1 MTKHNAFD
9 NMARDWD
16 NNPRII
22 KMACTF
28 ADHIKQHVPLSRQT
42 RALDFGCGTGQ
53 VSMHLQPLVHS
64 VAMVDTSSG
73 MLDILRHKI
82 ELNGIDNMH
91 IHSGD
96 LFQSSLAENAFELA
110 YTLMALHH
118 VEQVLPALERFHQLL
133 KPGGYLCIGDLEPED
148 GSFHGEEM
156 DVHLGFDPTAL
167 QKQLENSGFAMRQT
181 CRMMVMEK
189 PDKNGIDK
197 AYPLFFLLVQ
207 KP

>member
-1 MTKHNAFD
+1 MTNHNAFD
-9 NMARDWD
+9 SMAKDWD

-22 KMACTF
+22 KMACNF
-28 ADHIKQHVPLSRQT
+28 ADHIKQYVPLSRQT

-53 VSMHLQPLVHS
+53 VSMHLHPMVNS
-64 VAMVDTSSG
+64 VTMVDTSEG
-73 MLDILRHKI
+73 MLEVLRQK
-82 ELNGIDNMH
+82 LAKNVIDNMH
-91 IHSGD
+91 IHCGD
-96 LFQSSLAENAFELA
+96 LFQTTLAEHSFDLA

-118 VEQVLPALERFHQLL
+118 VKQVLPVLERFYQLL

-156 DVHLGFDPTAL
+156 DVRLGFNPTVL
-167 QKQLENSGFAMRQT
+167 QKQLEDSGFTMRQA
-181 CRMMVMEK
+181 CRMMVVEK